1 MPDIRMRPTDLG
13 ELYTLLS
20 MYQDT
25 YGRVPEGFMEQVKKH
40 YQEAAA
46 RRSCNKEEANVPL
59 ITNPRG
65 AGRKNHADPEE
76 TSRMIQMRHS
86 GATIRRIAAEFG
98 CSTGRVHKLINEHE

>member
-1 MPDIRMRPTDLG
+1 MRPTDLG

-20 MYQDT
+20 MYQNT
-25 YGRVPEGFMEQVKKH
+25 YGSIPEGLMEQVEKH
-40 YQEAAA
+40 YRESAAC
-46 RRSCNKEEANVPL
+46 RSHNKEEASVPL

-65 AGRKNHADPEE
+65 AGRKRHTDPEE

-98 CSTGRVHKLINEHE
+98 CSTGRVHKLINERE

>member
-1 MPDIRMRPTDLG
+1 MPNIRMKPTDLG

-20 MYQDT
+20 MYQNT
-25 YGRVPEGFMEQVKKH
+25 YGSIPEGLMEQVEKH
-40 YQEAAA
+40 YQESAAC
-46 RRSCNKEEANVPL
+46 RSHNKEEAFVPL

-86 GATIRRIAAEFG
+86 GATIRRIAAELG
-98 CSTGRVHKLINEHE
+98 CSTGRVHKLINERE